1 MVDLTALVA
10 APSTGFL
17 GGIQDA
23 APALTLLIAAIAII
37 PAWITIVKSARSS
50 KQGRWWSEVQ
60 WALDAVFSENTV
72 KQKAGIRT
80 ILILSREKWLGQH
93 ELEVLDAAW
102 EQSLVQSATG
112 GLRGEAPSLG
122 QEREPFPEGIRG
134 PDADANGEPD
144 APEADSA
151 ASREAKG
158 KVQIEAAKLKVALD
172 ARLARETPTWVQ
184 TKSKE

>member
-10 APSTGFL
+10 APSTGFI
-17 GGIQDA
+17 GGIRDA
-23 APALTLLIAAIAII
+23 ASVLTLLIAAVAII
-37 PAWITIVKSARSS
+37 PAWVTIVKTARSS

-60 WALDAVFSENTV
+60 WALDAVFSDNSV

-80 ILILSREKWLGQH
+80 ILILSREPWLGQH

-112 GLRGEAPSLG
+112 GLRGDSAGPS
-122 QEREPFPEGIRG
+122 QERGSFHEGILG
-134 PDADANGEPD
+134 PDAAPDGEPD
-144 APEADSA
+144 VTETDSA

-172 ARLARETPTWVQ
+172 TRLARETPTWVQ